1 MGEEQQVKAVYVE
14 DAYKVIV
21 KDVEIPELKAD
32 EVLIKVKIA
41 GICGSDL
48 HTYKGLHP
56 FRKPPVIIGH
66 EISGEVVKVGESVT
80 KFQPGD
86 RVTVEPQTGCGTC
99 EYCLSGKVN
108 YCEKR
113 GAPGIGGWYGTM
125 AEYFATPE
133 QTVFKLPDEMDFE
146 QGALVEPFAVGVHA
160 VRKAG
165 IQVGDKVA
173 ILGAGPIGL
182 LAMAAAKAAG
192 ATTLLVTD
200 VMNYAL
206 ESALKMGATHTLN
219 IMNKPE
225 WTEEANALIG
235 GTFDKVLVAAGVP
248 GIIDQSLKLLR
259 KGGRIVTIAMF
270 HGDQTFNIHNLQ
282 NQEKEIVGCMTY
294 NREDTISAIDLIAAG
309 AVKEDII
316 ITHRLPYEQAA
327 EGFRLVDKK
336 EDCSLKVL
344 VTFE

>member
-1 MGEEQQVKAVYVE
+1 MKAVYVE
-14 DAYKVIV
+14 DASKVV
-21 KDVEIPELKAD
+21 VREVGIPELGPLD
-32 EVLIKVKIA
+32 VLIKVKVA
-41 GICGSDL
+41 GICGSDI

-66 EISGEVVKVGESVT
+66 EIAGEVVQVGEAVT
-80 KFQPGD
+80 KFAPGD

-99 EYCLSGKVN
+99 DYCLSGKVN
-108 YCEKR
+108 YCENR
-113 GAPGIGGWYGTM
+113 GAPGIGSWYGAM
-125 AEYFATPE
+125 AEYFAAPE
-133 QTVFKLPDEMDFE
+133 QTVFKLLDGMDYE
-146 QGALVEPFAVGVHA
+146 QGVLVEPFAVGVHA

-200 VMNYAL
+200 VMDYAL
-206 ESALKMGATHTLN
+206 ESAGKMGATHTLN
-219 IMNKPE
+219 IRDNAE
-225 WTEEANALIG
+225 WTQEAKSAVG
-235 GTFDKVLVAAGVP
+235 AAFDKVLVAAGVP
-248 GIIDQSLKLLR
+248 GIIDQGLALLR

-270 HGDQTFNIHNLQ
+270 HGTQTFDIHNLQ
-282 NQEKEIVGCMTY
+282 NQEKEIIGCMTY
-294 NREDTISAIDLIAAG
+294 NREDTLAAIDLIAAG
-309 AVKEDII
+309 AVKKDVI

-336 EDCSLKVL
+336 EDRSMKVL
-344 VTFE
+344 ITF